1 MSIAS
6 IMNLVSSLSQA
17 EKLQL
22 NVALSASMQKGSTP
36 SSRKGKPASLG
47 TRAWGAFVEHAKATW
62 PERFASPSVP
72 GDRLVIAGAIRL
84 EDPAAYAAFCAK
96 YKEEHSESHPEAAP
110 ESQAVSQAIE
120 SQVAESQATESQA
133 IEAAPESQAVS
144 QAVSQAEAKP
154 EKPKRVISEEQKAK
168 MKAGREAAKAKKDA
182 AAAAAAA
189 AATAVA
195 DA

>member
-1 MSIAS
+1 MS
-6 IMNLVSSLSQA
+6 LVSALSQA

-47 TRAWGAFVEHAKATW
+47 TRAWTAFVDHAKATW

-96 YKEEHSESHPEAAP
+96 FKEEHSEQPETQAVEAVPESQAVEAVPESQAPESQAVEAAP
-110 ESQAVSQAIE
+110 ESQA
-120 SQVAESQATESQA
+120 
-133 IEAAPESQAVS
+133 APEQPAQA
-144 QAVSQAEAKP
+144 AQAEKP

-182 AAAAAAA
+182 AAAA
-189 AATAVA
+189 